1 MSDAFVYEPK
11 SASACF
17 VTVPDLD
24 VAKKLSHG
32 IVSNKLAACVN
43 IIPSITSVYEW
54 EGKINE
60 DSELLLMI
68 KTKSDKVNEQMV
80 DNKNIKN
87 EINKEMSNTG
97 SEAEG
102 LFNKFFRDVS
112 KKSATKQILI
122 GASSGWVTG
131 YLTMKVGKIVAISV
145 GGSIILLQIASNR
158 EYITIDWN
166 KITKNGNKLS
176 DKAQKVITG
185 EGPSWAEK
193 IKLYLKD
200 NSYAAT
206 SFADRYIDQKLDQ
219 AERIARQKGKTAK
232 KWYTNLVGDV
242 DGPKCT
248 EFHIFALSFVA
259 GLAIG
264 IGCA

>member
-193 IKLYLKD
+193 
-200 NSYAAT
+200 
-206 SFADRYIDQKLDQ
+206 ADRYIDQKLDQ